1 MSQPSDISYTT
12 DELAKLLKISKLTVY
27 DLIKKG
33 ELSSYRVGKQMRV
46 DAADLEAYKRRN
58 RTVPEVSAGR
68 RNALDWPAS
77 NTGRIANPQ
86 PGLTGNSSVAAPHT
100 KGEAS
105 RQQPASNDVGTSAES
120 TGMSLAAARLDQGT
134 AQDQRDAATLDVRTA
149 EIASTAAAT
158 LDVKT
163 AEIAPTAA
171 ASSPPI
177 PRSIVITGQDISL
190 DILARHLET
199 ELPEYRM
206 LRSHMGSMDS
216 LIRLYKGEADLVSTH
231 LLDGDSGDYNVPY
244 IRRLLVGMPHLVVN
258 LLTRSA
264 GLFVAEGNPHGIT
277 CWTDLARPGMR
288 IANREQGAG
297 ARVLLDEQL
306 RLHRI
311 SQEGL
316 LGYEKTLTNHL
327 SVAAMVASGE
337 ADVGVGTAKAASIV
351 QGVSFIPL
359 IQERYDLVMLKKPE
373 NKLWI
378 ESVLGILR
386 SDGFKRELRAIA
398 NYDLSRTGE
407 IMAEA

>member
-33 ELSSYRVGKQMRV
+33 ELPSYRVGKQMRV
-46 DAADLEAYKRRN
+46 DASDLEAYKRRN
-58 RTVPEVSAGR
+58 RTVPEVSSGR
-68 RNALDWPAS
+68 RNAL
-77 NTGRIANPQ
+77 
-86 PGLTGNSSVAAPHT
+86 H
-100 KGEAS
+100 
-105 RQQPASNDVGTSAES
+105 DVRTVAES

-134 AQDQRDAATLDVRTA
+134 AQDQRDAATLDV
-149 EIASTAAAT
+149 
-158 LDVKT
+158 KT

-171 ASSPPI
+171 ASSPPF

-199 ELPEYRM
+199 EMPEYRM
-206 LRSHMGSMDS
+206 LRSHIGSMDS
-216 LIRLYKGEADLVSTH
+216 LIRMYKGEADLVSTH
-231 LLDGDSGDYNVPY
+231 LLDGDSGEYNVPY
-244 IRRLLVGMPHLVVN
+244 IRRILVGMPHLVVN

-264 GLFVAEGNPHGIT
+264 GLFVAEGNPHVIT
-277 CWTDLARPGMR
+277 GWTDLARPGMR

-311 SQEGL
+311 PLEGL

-359 IQERYDLVMLKKPE
+359 IQERYDLVMLKRPD
-373 NKLWI
+373 NRPWI
-378 ESVLGILR
+378 EAVLRILR
-386 SDGFKRELRAIA
+386 SDSFKRELRAIA
-398 NYDLSRTGE
+398 AYDLSHTGE